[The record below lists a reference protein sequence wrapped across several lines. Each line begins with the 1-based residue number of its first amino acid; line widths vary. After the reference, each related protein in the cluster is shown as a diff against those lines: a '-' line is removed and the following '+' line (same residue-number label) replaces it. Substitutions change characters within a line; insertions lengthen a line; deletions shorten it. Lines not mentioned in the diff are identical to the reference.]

1 MNKEAAC
8 SVFTEQAAFCYNRTF
23 RYDAVLSVQIV
34 AVAVLVAVIVA
45 IVLVLLVILVILIVL
60 FAVHGGASF
69 RADEDCLVC
78 MVENYASENKK
89 DEPEDACS
97 QRMSVYN
104 VRPACAGGYA
114 DQEWNH

>member
-1 MNKEAAC
+1 MSLGCAIGMLVFVGIYFSPRGMYAAIG
-8 SVFTEQAAFCYNRTF
+8 A
-23 RYDAVLSVQIV
+23 AVLAILVIL
-34 AVAVLVAVIVA
+34 AVLVL
-45 IVLVLLVILVILIVL
+45 IVLVLLVILIVL

-78 MVENYASENKK
+78 MVENYASDNKK

-114 DQEWNH
+114 DQGWNH

>member
-23 RYDAVLSVQIV
+23 RHDAVLSVQIV

-45 IVLVLLVILVILIVL
+45 IVLVLLVILIVL

-69 RADEDCLVC
+69 RADEDSLVC

-89 DEPEDACS
+89 DGRGTARKQTAKATS
-97 QRMSVYN
+97 
-104 VRPACAGGYA
+104 
-114 DQEWNH
+114 